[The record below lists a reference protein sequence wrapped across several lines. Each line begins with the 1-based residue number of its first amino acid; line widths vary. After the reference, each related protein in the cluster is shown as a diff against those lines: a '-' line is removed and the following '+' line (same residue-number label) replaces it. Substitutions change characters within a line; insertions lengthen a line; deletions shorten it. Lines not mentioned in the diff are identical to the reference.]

1 MSTDAYSQNTGE
13 VKRTTSEVDS
23 NKHNPGPFIAVV
35 KNHLDSQ
42 FMGRLEVMLQTKSGS
57 GNSEDEPGKTVPVSY
72 LSPFWGITPYKGVT
86 ENEGHQF
93 SQKSYGFWGV
103 PPDVGAKVL
112 VIFAEGGQGFWIGCI
127 QEDYTNILTPGGPF
141 TSTTFNTEDNTK
153 KLPVAEPNKKTSDGT
168 QRNVTKELKPVNTDA
183 KAILETQGLLNDEFR
198 GTTTSSARRELPSM
212 VTGFSSP
219 GPADRREGAPK
230 VTYGENFAQSVVP
243 QNRLGGSSLVFDDG
257 DATLLRTKPAGGP
270 DGAAPEYKNKEAGE
284 EGGDPTLP
292 HNELVRLRTRTGHQI
307 LMHNTED
314 FIYIANAK
322 GTTWIELTSNGK
334 VDIYAASDVSI
345 HSEANM
351 NFKADGSMYFEAGAD
366 IHMKAGTNIF
376 QTTGANWEIKAGAD
390 GKITT
395 AANLDLSSGGDTRSN
410 AANTHWTASSH
421 THTGN
426 IEQNGTAAT
435 AATEAAEADPSKRV
449 PEHEP
454 CFGHEHLHIEGEE
467 DYYGSATQEDVA
479 ATPDTFAQSTTRPA
493 NSTPS
498 TPPPGTTRA
507 ATTADPATQT
517 AEEASQ
523 GVIQTPTSTSTG
535 TGLGGLF
542 SGLSNLAS
550 GISNAISNLTN
561 GITLGS
567 VGELTRSIDF
577 NTIRFPAAQTV
588 IREMDRVASP
598 SELNR
603 VITGAA
609 TEIQGVAGQI
619 APQAASAMRDL
630 RTRLARVNT

>member
-1 MSTDAYSQNTGE
+1 MSSEQYSKNTGT
-13 VKRTTSEVDS
+13 VKRTTSQVET
-23 NKHNPGPFIAVV
+23 NKHNPGPFVAVV

-42 FMGRLEVMLQTKSGS
+42 YMGRLEVMLQTKSGS
-57 GNSEDEPGKTVPVSY
+57 GNSENEPGKTVPVSY
-72 LSPFWGITPYKGVT
+72 LSPFYGITPYKGTT

-103 PPDVGAKVL
+103 PPDIGSKVL

-127 QEDYTNILTPGGPF
+127 QEEYTNMLVPGGPF
-141 TSTTFNTEDNTK
+141 TSTTFNSEDNTK
-153 KLPVAEPNKKTSDGT
+153 KLPVAEPNKKVQDGS
-168 QRNVTKELKPVNTDA
+168 QRNATKMIKPVNTDA
-183 KAILETQGLLNDEFR
+183 KAILETQGLLDDEFR

-230 VTYGENFAQSVVP
+230 VTYGEQFAQAVVP

-270 DGAAPEYKNKEAGE
+270 DGAAPEYKNVEAGE

-314 FIYIANAK
+314 LIYIANAK

-366 IHMKAGTNIF
+366 IHMKAGANIY
-376 QTTGANWEIKAGAD
+376 QSSGANMELLVGAD

-395 AANLDLSSGGDTRSN
+395 SANLDLTSGGDTRSQ
-410 AANTHWTASSH
+410 AGNTHWTAGKH
-421 THTGN
+421 TFTGN
-426 IEQNGTAAT
+426 IEQNGAAAT
-435 AATEAAEADPSKRV
+435 APSEAVEADPSQRV

-454 CFGHEHLHIEGEE
+454 WMGHEHLHIEE
-467 DYYGSATQEDVA
+467 YQSATPADVNS
-479 ATPDTFAQSTTRPA
+479 TPDTFAQSTTRPA
-493 NSTPS
+493 DSAPNT
-498 TPPPGTTRA
+498 TQPGEEDA
-507 ATTADPATQT
+507 PAQDPNTET
-517 AEEASQ
+517 AEDQAQ
-523 GVIQTPTSTSTG
+523 GVLQTPASTASRSG
-535 TGLGGLF
+535 TGLGGLL
-542 SGLSNLAS
+542 G
-550 GISNAISNLTN
+550 GLTN
-561 GITLGS
+561 IASNIAGAIGNLVNGINIPS
-567 VGELTRSIDF
+567 VNALTESINF
-577 NTIRFPAAQTV
+577 NSVRFPAAQDIV
-588 IREMDRVASP
+588 RGIDRVASP
-598 SELNR
+598 SELNS
-603 VITGAA
+603 VISGAA
-609 TEIQGVAGQI
+609 TQIEGVAGEI
-619 APQAASAMRDL
+619 APQAAQALIDV